1 MNNPTEQFVL
11 ALPVVDFAAAFDDS
25 GYIALPGDWF
35 VAVTDVVKSRE
46 AIAAGRYKAVN
57 MAGAAMIGAVMNAI
71 GTRNIPFIFGGDGA
85 AVAISPADRAT
96 AADALARVANFA
108 AEELDLEMRAA
119 LVPVEKSRADGFD
132 VRVKAVRLSDAINNY
147 AFTGGGVSHAERL
160 MKAGEFLVARAPAGA
175 RPDLTGLSCRWTPV
189 RSDGRKI
196 VSLIAEPA
204 KNTNAADFAGIV
216 EQLIA
221 ACENEQGGGNPMPR
235 DGPGVRWP
243 AAGVD
248 MEARA
253 TRGNR
258 SLFAMRLR
266 LAAETL
272 LGFFL
277 FRTGIRLGN
286 FDPKHY
292 ARMTSLNTDFRKVQ
306 DGLRMTVS
314 LTPAQ
319 LQNAEKLLDG
329 WRDAGKLRAGLSVQD
344 SAVLTCFVPSIT
356 EDNHFHFL
364 DGAGGGY
371 AEAATALH

>member
-1 MNNPTEQFVL
+1 
-11 ALPVVDFAAAFDDS
+11 
-25 GYIALPGDWF
+25 
-35 VAVTDVVKSRE
+35 
-46 AIAAGRYKAVN
+46 
-57 MAGAAMIGAVMNAI
+57 
-71 GTRNIPFIFGGDGA
+71 
-85 AVAISPADRAT
+85 
-96 AADALARVANFA
+96 
-108 AEELDLEMRAA
+108 
-119 LVPVEKSRADGFD
+119 
-132 VRVKAVRLSDAINNY
+132 
-147 AFTGGGVSHAERL
+147 
-160 MKAGEFLVARAPAGA
+160 
-175 RPDLTGLSCRWTPV
+175 
-189 RSDGRKI
+189 
-196 VSLIAEPA
+196 
-204 KNTNAADFAGIV
+204 
-216 EQLIA
+216 
-221 ACENEQGGGNPMPR
+221 MPR

-253 TRGNR
+253 TRGDR

-329 WRDAGKLRAGLSVQD
+329 WRDGGKLRAGLSVQD